1 MSGASDLSP
10 AAGAA
15 TWWRAISREVRE
27 SDGRRQ
33 LLYNRGRKAVV
44 ASYLESHARRALPP
58 LLREYVEKLVG
69 AILAFWL
76 IGALLSLLHAPPI
89 YTLAAFGLFYSLQA
103 AYHAYRLALD
113 PDYRIPKCR
122 CAASRNDRSEAVLGS
137 RAGLVGHV
145 PKGLLGA
152 ALFVV
157 VPGLVWSGHGQAA
170 LLLAAGGVAA
180 SAYLGYI
187 MVARIRA
194 LCAACVN
201 FAALNVL
208 ILWQLLR

>member
-1 MSGASDLSP
+1 MSAASELSP
-10 AAGAA
+10 AGAA
-15 TWWRAISREVRE
+15 AWRRALSRHVRE

-33 LLYNRGRKAVV
+33 LLYSRGRKAVV
-44 ASYLESHARRALPP
+44 ASYLESRARRAVPP
-58 LLREYVEKLVG
+58 LLREYAEKLVG

-76 IGALLSLLHAPPI
+76 IGALLSLAHAPPI
-89 YTLAAFGLFYSLQA
+89 YTFAAFGLFYSLQT
-103 AYHAYRLALD
+103 AYHTYRLALD

-122 CAASRNDRSEAVLGS
+122 CAGSRNDHSEAVLGS
-137 RAGLVGHV
+137 REGFAGKV

-152 ALFVV
+152 ALYLALL
-157 VPGLVWSGHGQAA
+157 GLARSGHGQAA
-170 LLLAAGGVAA
+170 LLLAAGAVAA
-180 SAYLGYI
+180 NAYLAYI

-201 FAALNVL
+201 LAALNVL